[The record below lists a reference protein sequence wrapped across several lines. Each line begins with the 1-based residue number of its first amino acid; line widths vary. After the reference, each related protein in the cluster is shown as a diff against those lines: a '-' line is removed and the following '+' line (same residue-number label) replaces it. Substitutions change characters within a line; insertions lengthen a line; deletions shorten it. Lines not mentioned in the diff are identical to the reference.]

1 MAVFKLHTFTHFICF
16 APSCTLFL
24 PRLLTESKQ
33 AEFTQKAR
41 ILIQLEKYEDAVSIG
56 GGGSVAFK
64 SNHTFTIRAKPISR
78 FILIL

>member
-41 ILIQLEKYEDAVSIG
+41 ILIQLEKYEDAVSIWG
-56 GGGSVAFK
+56 GGGLWLL
-64 SNHTFTIRAKPISR
+64 NLI
-78 FILIL
+78 ILLQYVQSQFLDLF

>member
-41 ILIQLEKYEDAVSIG
+41 ILIQLEKYEDAVSM
-56 GGGSVAFK
+56 GGSVAFK

>member
-41 ILIQLEKYEDAVSIG
+41 ILIQLEKYEDAVSMG
-56 GGGSVAFK
+56 GGLWLL
-64 SNHTFTIRAKPISR
+64 NLI
-78 FILIL
+78 ILLQYVQSQFLDLF

>member
-41 ILIQLEKYEDAVSIG
+41 ILIQLEKYEDAVSMG
-56 GGGSVAFK
+56 GGVYGF
-64 SNHTFTIRAKPISR
+64 
-78 FILIL
+78 

>member
-41 ILIQLEKYEDAVSIG
+41 ILIQLEKYEDAVSM

>member
-1 MAVFKLHTFTHFICF
+1 MAIFKLHTFTHFIFF
-16 APSCTLFL
+16 APSLFL
-24 PRLLTESKQ
+24 LRLLTESKQ

-64 SNHTFTIRAKPISR
+64 SNHTFR

>member
-56 GGGSVAFK
+56 GGGLWLL
-64 SNHTFTIRAKPISR
+64 NLI
-78 FILIL
+78 ILLQYVQSQFLDLF